1 VTYENAPSPFLGP
14 LPEGYDMGTRRLA
27 PDTAREID
35 CAVRQ
40 LTEAALRRATDILT
54 QRRAVLEEGAA
65 RLLARETL
73 NEDEILALVRPAAPA
88 ASPAA

>member
-1 VTYENAPSPFLGP
+1 
-14 LPEGYDMGTRRLA
+14 MGTRRMA

-40 LTEAALRRATDILT
+40 LTEAAFRRATDILT
-54 QRRAVLEEGAA
+54 QRRATLQEGAA

-73 NEDEILALVRPAAPA
+73 NEDEIQALVRPATPA
-88 ASPAA
+88 ASAAP